1 MLQIKSRR
9 HFLKAAAGGAAL
21 LQWAIA
27 ATESVPHRAG
37 LTTAQMRAAGANARL
52 TTQPLR
58 SGLSMISG
66 SGGNILVL
74 PGKSGK
80 LMVDSGFATSRR
92 QVSEALA
99 SLSTDPIRMLVNT
112 HWHFDHT
119 DGNEWVHSAGAAI
132 VAQAKTL
139 QRMRREQ
146 TIPEFEGVYP
156 PSPAG
161 ALPTVTFDRN
171 KRIDHNGKQIVLT
184 RYTPAHTDT
193 DIAVQ
198 VVDAD
203 VLHTGDTWFNGFYPF
218 IDYNSG
224 GSIDGMIAAAEE
236 NLNLATRSTIVVP
249 GHGATGSRED
259 LTEFHRMLVDVR
271 ASVSKLKRAG
281 TPVDDVIS
289 QKPTS
294 FYDNKWGGG
303 FISPGLFT
311 WLVYRGV

>member
-1 MLQIKSRR
+1 
-9 HFLKAAAGGAAL
+9 
-21 LQWAIA
+21 
-27 ATESVPHRAG
+27 
-37 LTTAQMRAAGANARL
+37 
-52 TTQPLR
+52 
-58 SGLSMISG
+58 MISG

-289 QKPTS
+289 QKPTFFLRQQVGRRIYLAGAVHLARIS
-294 FYDNKWGGG
+294 WRLARSLKISKARSGTQRFTSVLTRLLCAYARSPSGLSVMHRGTFPSVEGG
-303 FISPGLFT
+303 PA
-311 WLVYRGV
+311 